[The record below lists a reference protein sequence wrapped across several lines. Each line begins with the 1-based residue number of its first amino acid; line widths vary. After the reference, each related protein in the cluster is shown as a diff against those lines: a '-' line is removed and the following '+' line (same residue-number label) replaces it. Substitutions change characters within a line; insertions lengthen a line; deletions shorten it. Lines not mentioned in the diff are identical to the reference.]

1 MQDLPKSCEV
11 GKSRYEKHEVE
22 VGGTTFRIYK
32 HYELIRIVGSGA
44 FGVVG
49 SGKNTL
55 TNTNVAI
62 KKVSFIIHDDQIP
75 NLFNDL
81 IDAKRVLREIKLLS
95 IIIYIYTHH
104 RVLQSPQHHLVDR
117 YHPT

>member
-1 MQDLPKSCEV
+1 MVRQISVQDLPKSCEMV
-11 GKSRYEKHEVE
+11 GALKLKYEKHEVE

-62 KKVSFIIHDDQIP
+62 KKVSMNARLD
-75 NLFNDL
+75 
-81 IDAKRVLREIKLLS
+81 S
-95 IIIYIYTHH
+95 
-104 RVLQSPQHHLVDR
+104 
-117 YHPT
+117 